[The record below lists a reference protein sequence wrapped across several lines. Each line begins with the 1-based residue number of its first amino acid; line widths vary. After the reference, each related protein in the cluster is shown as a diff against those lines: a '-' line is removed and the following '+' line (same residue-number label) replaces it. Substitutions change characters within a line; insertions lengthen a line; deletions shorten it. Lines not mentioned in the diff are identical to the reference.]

1 MIGTID
7 DYDKKLARKDEI
19 IRLGE
24 GELKRKDALLKLH
37 KNKRKSEGSAPPEG
51 AWRLVI
57 DELVAKQACLE
68 SEILRLQEELEEEA
82 DISEAGGESVAE
94 C

>member
-1 MIGTID
+1 MIGTVD

-19 IRLGE
+19 IRLRE

-37 KNKRKSEGSAPPEG
+37 KNKRKREGPAQPEG

-57 DELVAKQACLE
+57 DDLAARQVHLE
-68 SEILRLQEELEEEA
+68 NEILRLREDAEV
-82 DISEAGGESVAE
+82 SGESVAE